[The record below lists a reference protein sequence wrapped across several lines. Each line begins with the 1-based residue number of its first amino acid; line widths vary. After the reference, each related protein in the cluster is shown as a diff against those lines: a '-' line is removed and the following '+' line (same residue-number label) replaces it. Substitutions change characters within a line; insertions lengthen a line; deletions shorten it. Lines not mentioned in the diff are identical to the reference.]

1 MKTLTILEVGGL
13 EGLVA
18 MIIGIIIL
26 VALFISFIITTFVKL
41 IYESKD
47 GRKFLKKQFWQTM
60 LICLLLCGL
69 VSGAIC
75 GGGL

>member
-47 GRKFLKKQFWQTM
+47 GRKFSKKQFWQTM

-69 VSGAIC
+69 VSGA
-75 GGGL
+75 GL

>member
-1 MKTLTILEVGGL
+1 MKTLTILEVGNLGGIIL
-13 EGLVA
+13 
-18 MIIGIIIL
+18 MIILIFLFVAAIVSL
-26 VALFISFIITTFVKL
+26 VITLITKV
-41 IYESKD
+41 IYEWNND
-47 GRKFLKKQFWQTM
+47 RKFSKKQFWQTM

>member
-1 MKTLTILEVGGL
+1 MKILTILNAGGL
-13 EGLVA
+13 GGLVA

-47 GRKFLKKQFWQTM
+47 NRKFSKQQYWQTM

-69 VSGAIC
+69 ISGAIC

>member
-47 GRKFLKKQFWQTM
+47 GRKFSKKQYWQTM

>member
-1 MKTLTILEVGGL
+1 MKTLTLLEVGNLG
-13 EGLVA
+13 GLVA

-47 GRKFLKKQFWQTM
+47 GRKFSKKQYWQTM

>member
-1 MKTLTILEVGGL
+1 MKTLTLLEVGSL
-13 EGLVA
+13 EGVVI

-26 VALFISFIITTFVKL
+26 VALSVSFMITTFVKL

-47 GRKFLKKQFWQTM
+47 SRKFSKKQFWQTM